1 MLFED
6 RRVWEDLPE
15 IAVRRH
21 LPPAVHFLERLC
33 VAAVLRVTGGRGAP
47 ALRGRLEE
55 LLAEKVVLHVARVGW
70 VQLEALALLAA
81 VHAIAR
87 RGGRVL
93 LVRVW
98 ARARLRG

>member
-6 RRVWEDLPE
+6 GRVWEDLPE

-21 LPPAVHFLERLC
+21 LPSAVHLLERLC

-55 LLAEKVVLHVARVGW
+55 LLAEEVVLHVARVGW